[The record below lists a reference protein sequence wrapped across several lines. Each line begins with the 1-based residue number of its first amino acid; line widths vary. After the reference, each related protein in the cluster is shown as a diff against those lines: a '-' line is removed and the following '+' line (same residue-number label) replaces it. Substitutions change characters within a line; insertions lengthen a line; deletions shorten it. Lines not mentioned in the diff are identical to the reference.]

1 MKRLIVIAATVLAV
15 SFAPVSASA
24 QYRSYFDMMQKW
36 PEASQERFATKMIS
50 KYERTTKIY
59 LKHINKHKAKH
70 SNAAWYKRMKSKLD
84 WQLGEIAKYTAF
96 LNPNDTPQVAEKT
109 ITNTV
114 VEKTAKV
121 NVIRKATVEVSR
133 STVIEEERTD
143 TMVREYNVTTVNYE
157 TPVKTIHYTLT
168 KTTTYWSDGTNTSA
182 TKTSLD
188 SKNTVN
194 ETNSEVF
201 RELIREYAIVIEQN
215 EVVEEENTTTAQTS
229 ILTVEE
235 YLARDDVDYT
245 EGSVYYDA
253 VKNVNSNIN
262 DDYTN
267 NVLGK
272 YYGNNLKTIGAP
284 DAWARGYTG
293 LGSKI
298 AIFDTGIDVDNTE
311 FEGRIDATK
320 CFTGM
325 CEQGYETID
334 DGHKWSHGTHV
345 AGIAAAALDG
355 KGTTGV
361 APDANLLIGKLAY
374 NGGFYD
380 FEKVDEAIGWAVNN
394 GADVINM
401 SAGSR
406 TNNSYRNSLTKIDTG
421 VYISDHEHYGKYGY
435 NQLFKDGNYGNDI
448 IEAMKGHETVF
459 VLSAGNDRQSVVT
472 PEAHIAVNSEVG
484 DRVLVVGMYDARKQ
498 DINKWSNAAGTVCF
512 ETKADGTCVND
523 RRISDQYI
531 VAPGTWVAGPAD
543 NNEYKTLTGTSQA
556 APHVA
561 GAVAIVHQMWPHMTG
576 DNLAK
581 LLLDTASTDEFKN
594 YSVER
599 HGQGML
605 DLEEATSPQ
614 GALGIPTTGR
624 VNGGTVTV
632 NSGTLAMSAGSL
644 ASLEE
649 VMVIDDYDRD
659 FYFNANNMMVVND
672 TRTTSTVKAA
682 QVGVQP
688 DNYIGYTGGQIVP
701 MQNVALAINDDTGE
715 STIAVNYDGFTLGM
729 QNERGSF
736 LGNVAD
742 SDIMRIDG
750 AQTTYIGYQFDNGN
764 LFGNMQLGATSLDV
778 DSSTLLKSAD
788 TLMSYSASI
797 GAKQTVGNSTFGATV
812 SVPVT
817 ITSGHGHF
825 EVASSVSSMGSI
837 DYENS
842 SSSLATQK
850 QEIDYGLF
858 INTTLSDYTSLET
871 FAEVRTNY
879 AGTADDTVEFGLNYR
894 VNF

>member
-1 MKRLIVIAATVLAV
+1 MKKLIVIAATVFAV

-24 QYRSYFDMMQKW
+24 AYRSYFDMMQKW
-36 PEASQERFATKMIS
+36 PEATQERFATKMIS
-50 KYERTTKIY
+50 KYERTTKVY
-59 LKHINKHKAKH
+59 LKYINKYKAKH
-70 SNAAWYKRMKSKLD
+70 SNSAWYKRMQSKLEF
-84 WQLGEIAKYTAF
+84 QLAEIAKYTAF
-96 LNPNDTPQVAEKT
+96 LNNDAPPVAEKT
-109 ITNTV
+109 VTNTV
-114 VEKTAKV
+114 VEKTPKV

-168 KTTTYWSDGTNTSA
+168 KTITHWSDGTKTSV

-194 ETNSEVF
+194 ETSSEVF
-201 RELIREYAIVIEQN
+201 RELIREYAIVVEQ
-215 EVVEEENTTTAQTS
+215 EEPVEEETTTAQTT
-229 ILTVEE
+229 ILSVEE

-245 EGSVYYDA
+245 VGSVYYDA

-262 DDYTN
+262 DHYTN
-267 NVLGK
+267 NVLGH

-298 AIFDTGIDVDNTE
+298 AIFDTGIDLDHSE
-311 FEGRIDATK
+311 FVGRIDETK

-325 CEQGYETID
+325 CEHGLETID

-361 APDANLLIGKLAY
+361 APDADLLIGKLAY
-374 NGGFYD
+374 NSGFYD
-380 FEKVDEAIGWAVNN
+380 FGKVDEAIEWAVNN

-406 TNNSYRNSLTKIDTG
+406 TNNSYRNSLSEIDNG
-421 VYISDHEHYGKYGY
+421 VYVSDHEYYGKHGY
-435 NQLFKDGNYGNDI
+435 NQLFKDGNYGSDI

-459 VLSAGNDRQSVVT
+459 VLSAGNDMQAVAT
-472 PEAHIAVNSEVG
+472 PEAHIALDSEVG

-498 DINKWSNAAGTVCF
+498 DLNKWSNAAGTVCF
-512 ETKADGTCVND
+512 ETNANGECAND

-543 NNEYKTLTGTSQA
+543 NNEYATLTGTSQA

-561 GAVAIVHQMWPHMTG
+561 GAVAVVHQMWPHMTG

-605 DLEEATSPQ
+605 DLAEATSPQ

-624 VNGGTVTV
+624 VEGGTATV
-632 NSGTLAMSAGSL
+632 NSGTLAMNSGAL

-701 MQNVALAINDDTGE
+701 LHNVAFAINDDTGA
-715 STIAVNYDGFTLGM
+715 SSLAVNFDGFMLGM

-742 SDIMRIDG
+742 SELMRVDG
-750 AQTTYIGYQFDNGN
+750 AQTAYVGYQFDNGN
-764 LFGNMQLGATSLDV
+764 LFGNMQVGATSLDV

-788 TLMSYSASI
+788 TLMSYSASV
-797 GAKQTVGNSTFGATV
+797 GAKQTVGKNTFGATV

-817 ITSGHGHF
+817 ITSGSGHF
-825 EVASSVSSMGSI
+825 EVASSVSSTGDI
-837 DYENS
+837 DYANS
-842 SSSLATQK
+842 SSSFATHK
-850 QEIDYGLF
+850 QEIDYGVF
-858 INTTLSDYTSLET
+858 MNTTLSDSTSIET

-879 AGTADDTVEFGLNYR
+879 AGTSDDTVEFGLNYK

>member
-1 MKRLIVIAATVLAV
+1 MKKLIVIAATVFAV

-59 LKHINKHKAKH
+59 LKYINKYRAKH
-70 SNAAWYKRMKSKLD
+70 SNAAWYKRMQSKLEF
-84 WQLGEIAKYTAF
+84 QLGEIAKYTAF
-96 LNPNDTPQVAEKT
+96 LNNDDTPQVAEKT
-109 ITNTV
+109 VTNTV
-114 VEKTAKV
+114 VEKTPKV

-168 KTTTYWSDGTNTSA
+168 KTITYWSDGTTTSN

-194 ETNSEVF
+194 ETSSEVF
-201 RELIREYAIVIEQN
+201 RELIREYAIVIEQD
-215 EVVEEENTTTAQTS
+215 EPVEEDTTTAQTT
-229 ILTVEE
+229 ILSVEQ

-245 EGSVYYDA
+245 VGSVYYDA

-262 DDYTN
+262 DHYTN
-267 NVLGK
+267 NVLGH

-298 AIFDTGIDVDNTE
+298 AILDTGIDLDHSE
-311 FEGRIDATK
+311 FVGRIDEAK
-320 CFTGM
+320 CFTAM
-325 CEQGYETID
+325 CERGYETVD

-361 APDANLLIGKLAY
+361 APDAELLIGKLAY
-374 NGGFYD
+374 NSGYYD
-380 FEKVDEAIGWAVNN
+380 FGKVPEAIEWAVNN

-406 TNNSYRNSLTKIDTG
+406 TNNSYRNSLTEIDTG
-421 VYISDHEHYGKYGY
+421 VYVSDHEYYGKHGY
-435 NQLFKDGNYGNDI
+435 NQLFKDGNYGSSI

-459 VLSAGNDRQSVVT
+459 VLSAGNDMQAVST
-472 PEAHIAVNSEVG
+472 PESHIAVNSEVG

-498 DINKWSNAAGTVCF
+498 DLNKWSNAAGTVCF
-512 ETKADGTCVND
+512 ETKANGTCAND

-531 VAPGTWVAGPAD
+531 VAPGTWIAGPAD

-561 GAVAIVHQMWPHMTG
+561 GAVAVVHQMWPHMTG

-624 VNGGTVTV
+624 VDGGTVTV
-632 NSGTLAMSAGSL
+632 NSGTLAMSAGAL

-701 MQNVALAINDDTGE
+701 MQNVAFAINDDTGA
-715 STIAVNYDGFTLGM
+715 SSIAVNFDGFMLGM

-742 SDIMRIDG
+742 SDVMRIEG
-750 AQTTYIGYQFDNGN
+750 AQTAYVGYQFENGN
-764 LFGNMQLGATSLDV
+764 LFGNMQVGATSLDV

-788 TLMSYSASI
+788 TLMSYSASL
-797 GAKQTVGNSTFGATV
+797 GAKQTVGKNTFGATV

-825 EVASSVSSMGSI
+825 EVASSVSSAGSI
-837 DYENS
+837 DYTNS
-842 SSSLATQK
+842 SSSLATQR

-858 INTTLSDYTSLET
+858 MNTTLSDYTSIET

-879 AGTADDTVEFGLNYR
+879 AGTNDDTVEFGLNYK